1 METLKL
7 KKLASVPSEDNF
19 ESSTSKHFIV
29 EDGGELKR
37 LGADSI
43 VSEPFV
49 VTFTY
54 TLGVGFSADKTLAQI
69 IAAKNAGRHVEG
81 VHTGHY
87 FSLAE
92 LRNDAAVFQR
102 MYDSGSGIE
111 LDMFTV
117 DANGCTIDAVIVPE
131 AEVTVIVDGATPTI
145 TPEDKHIYRCGE
157 LTSLTI
163 DSPPSTGAWSVVF
176 TSGSPAT
183 DCNFPDSLQWQN
195 DTAPTINAN
204 KIYEIIVK
212 DNRAVCREFSVAG

>member
-43 VSEPFV
+43 ASKPFV

-54 TLGVGFSADKTLAQI
+54 TEGVGFSADKTLAQI
-69 IAAKNAGRHVEG
+69 TAAKNAGKYVEG
-81 VHTGHY
+81 VFNDQYCPLVKLTNEMALFQRLATSSTGVN
-87 FSLAE
+87 L
-92 LRNDAAVFQR
+92 DWMAVF
-102 MYDSGSGIE
+102 S
-111 LDMFTV
+111 
-117 DANGCTIDAVIVPE
+117 NGCMADEIPLEVADTTVTVSETDAVILP
-131 AEVTVIVDGATPTI
+131 D
-145 TPEDKHIYRCGE
+145 DRYNYNCGE
-157 LTSLTI
+157 LVSLTI
-163 DSPPSTGAWSVVF
+163 TNSPETGSWSVVF

-204 KIYEIIVK
+204 KIYEIIVN
-212 DNRAVCREFSVAG
+212 DNRAVCREFPIAG